1 MSKLV
6 EPLDLFV
13 TIVSTSKLECTYSLI
28 WTAFKKTYDTQIGNF
43 FYFPDLE

>member
-13 TIVSTSKLECTYSLI
+13 TILSTSKLEMHKFTDLNGLKKNI
-28 WTAFKKTYDTQIGNF
+28 WHPNGNF
-43 FYFPDLE
+43 PYFPDLE